1 MEEDINHSTAK
12 ATKLPTFR
20 KGKKVG
26 IYGGSFNPIHRGHIA
41 LARQMLRKAHLDE
54 VWFLVSPLNPFKQA
68 STDLLDDQTRLLLT
82 RQALADEPRLV
93 ASDYE
98 FHLPRPSYS
107 WDTLQALSRDY
118 PEHEFVLVIGADN
131 WLAFDRWYHAEDI
144 LDSYP
149 IVIYPREGCPIDA
162 ATLPPTVQLV
172 KTRLYNVSSTDIRR
186 RIREGRPVR
195 RLLPPAIHDAAVAA
209 YSAGRLDATLSST
222 P

>member
-68 STDLLDDQTRLLLT
+68 STDLLDDQTRLQLT

-162 ATLPPTVQLV
+162 ATLPPTVQLI

>member
-1 MEEDINHSTAK
+1 MEEDINHSTAR

-68 STDLLDDQTRLLLT
+68 STDLLDDQTRLQLT

-93 ASDYE
+93 AIDYE

-162 ATLPPTVQLV
+162 ATLPPTVQLL

-209 YSAGRLDATLSST
+209 YSVGSNATLSST

>member
-1 MEEDINHSTAK
+1 MEEDINHSTAR

-68 STDLLDDQTRLLLT
+68 STDLLDDQTRLQLT

-172 KTRLYNVSSTDIRR
+172 KTRLYNVSSTDIRC

-209 YSAGRLDATLSST
+209 YSAG
-222 P
+222 

>member
-1 MEEDINHSTAK
+1 MEEDINHSTAR
-12 ATKLPTFR
+12 ATTPLTFR

-41 LARQMLRKAHLDE
+41 LALQMLRKAHLDE

>member
-1 MEEDINHSTAK
+1 MEEDINHSTAR

-68 STDLLDDQTRLLLT
+68 STDLLDDQTRLQLT

-209 YSAGRLDATLSST
+209 YSAGRLDATPSFLL
-222 P
+222 

>member
-1 MEEDINHSTAK
+1 MEEDINHSTAR

-68 STDLLDDQTRLLLT
+68 STDLLDDQTRLQFT

-162 ATLPPTVQLV
+162 ATLPPTVRLV

-209 YSAGRLDATLSST
+209 YSAGSNATPSFLL
-222 P
+222 

>member
-1 MEEDINHSTAK
+1 MEEDINHSTAR

-209 YSAGRLDATLSST
+209 YSVGSNATPSST

>member
-68 STDLLDDQTRLLLT
+68 STELLDDQTRLLLT
-82 RQALADEPRLV
+82 RQALTDEPRLV

-209 YSAGRLDATLSST
+209 YSAGRLDATLSFLL
-222 P
+222 

>member
-209 YSAGRLDATLSST
+209 YSAGRNATPSFLL
-222 P
+222 

>member
-1 MEEDINHSTAK
+1 MEEDINHSTAR

-68 STDLLDDQTRLLLT
+68 STDLLDDQTRLKLT

-209 YSAGRLDATLSST
+209 YSAGSNATPSFLL
-222 P
+222 

>member
-1 MEEDINHSTAK
+1 MEEDINHSTAR

-209 YSAGRLDATLSST
+209 YSAGRLDVTQSST

>member
-162 ATLPPTVQLV
+162 ATLPPTVRLV

-209 YSAGRLDATLSST
+209 YSAGRRDATPSST

>member
-1 MEEDINHSTAK
+1 MEEDINHSTAR

-195 RLLPPAIHDAAVAA
+195 RLLPPAVHDAAVAA
-209 YSAGRLDATLSST
+209 YSAGSNATPSST

>member
-1 MEEDINHSTAK
+1 MEEDINHSTAR
-12 ATKLPTFR
+12 ATIPPTFR

>member
-1 MEEDINHSTAK
+1 MEEDINHSTAR

-41 LARQMLRKAHLDE
+41 LARQMLRKAHLNE

-209 YSAGRLDATLSST
+209 YSAGRLDATPSST

>member
-1 MEEDINHSTAK
+1 MEEDINHSTAR
-12 ATKLPTFR
+12 ATPPPTFR

-68 STDLLDDQTRLLLT
+68 STDLLDDQTRLQLT

>member
-1 MEEDINHSTAK
+1 MEEDINHSTAR

-26 IYGGSFNPIHRGHIA
+26 IYGGSFNPIHRGHIG

-209 YSAGRLDATLSST
+209 YSVGSNATPSST

>member
-68 STDLLDDQTRLLLT
+68 STDLLDDQTRLQLT

-172 KTRLYNVSSTDIRR
+172 KTRLYNVSSTDIRC

-209 YSAGRLDATLSST
+209 YSAG
-222 P
+222 

>member
-1 MEEDINHSTAK
+1 MEEDINHSTAR

-162 ATLPPTVQLV
+162 ATLPPNVQLI

-186 RIREGRPVR
+186 RIREGRSVR

-209 YSAGRLDATLSST
+209 YSAGRLDATPSST

>member
-1 MEEDINHSTAK
+1 MEEDINHSTAR

-172 KTRLYNVSSTDIRR
+172 KTRPYNVSSTDIRR

-209 YSAGRLDATLSST
+209 YSA
-222 P
+222 

>member
-1 MEEDINHSTAK
+1 MEEDINHSTAR

-209 YSAGRLDATLSST
+209 YSAGRLDATPSST

>member
-1 MEEDINHSTAK
+1 MEEDINHSTAR

-41 LARQMLRKAHLDE
+41 LARQMLRKAHLNE

>member
-1 MEEDINHSTAK
+1 MEEDINHSTAR

-68 STDLLDDQTRLLLT
+68 STDLLDDQTRLQLT
-82 RQALADEPRLV
+82 RQALADEPLLV

-162 ATLPPTVQLV
+162 ATLPPTVQLI

-209 YSAGRLDATLSST
+209 YSAGSNATPSFLL
-222 P
+222 

>member
-1 MEEDINHSTAK
+1 MEEDINHSTAR

-68 STDLLDDQTRLLLT
+68 STDLLDDQTRLKLT

-209 YSAGRLDATLSST
+209 YSAGRLDATPSST

>member
-68 STDLLDDQTRLLLT
+68 STDLLDDQTRLQLT

-162 ATLPPTVQLV
+162 ATLPPTVQLL

-209 YSAGRLDATLSST
+209 YSVGSNATLSST

>member
-82 RQALADEPRLV
+82 RQALADEPRLL

-209 YSAGRLDATLSST
+209 YSAGRLDATPSFLL
-222 P
+222 

>member
-1 MEEDINHSTAK
+1 MEEDINHSTAR

-82 RQALADEPRLV
+82 RQALTDEPRLV

-209 YSAGRLDATLSST
+209 YSARRLDATLSST

>member
-1 MEEDINHSTAK
+1 MEEDINHSTAR

-68 STDLLDDQTRLLLT
+68 STDLLDDQTRLQLT
-82 RQALADEPRLV
+82 RQALADESRLV

-162 ATLPPTVQLV
+162 ATLPPTVRLV

-195 RLLPPAIHDAAVAA
+195 RLLPPAVHDAAVAA
-209 YSAGRLDATLSST
+209 YSAGSNATPSST

>member
-1 MEEDINHSTAK
+1 MEEDINHSTAR

-209 YSAGRLDATLSST
+209 YSAGRLDATLSFLL
-222 P
+222 

>member
-1 MEEDINHSTAK
+1 MEEDINHSTAR

-118 PEHEFVLVIGADN
+118 PGHEFVLVIRQA
-131 WLAFDRWYHAEDI
+131 L
-144 LDSYP
+144 
-149 IVIYPREGCPIDA
+149 
-162 ATLPPTVQLV
+162 
-172 KTRLYNVSSTDIRR
+172 
-186 RIREGRPVR
+186 
-195 RLLPPAIHDAAVAA
+195 
-209 YSAGRLDATLSST
+209 
-222 P
+222 

>member
-1 MEEDINHSTAK
+1 MEEDINHSTAR

-209 YSAGRLDATLSST
+209 YSSGRLDATLSST

>member
-68 STDLLDDQTRLLLT
+68 STDLLDDQTRLQLT

-118 PEHEFVLVIGADN
+118 PEHDFVLVIGADN